1 MLLAALVP
9 RPPVSFPH
17 SVRLR
22 IVPRAVVED
31 IRRGASR
38 EDFAKGGYAREISH
52 PLASNLAF
60 TQTSTPVYEAVADL
74 LMR

>member
-1 MLLAALVP
+1 MP
-9 RPPVSFPH
+9 K
-17 SVRLR
+17 
-22 IVPRAVVED
+22 IVVED

-38 EDFAKGGYAREISH
+38 EDFAKGGYPREISH